1 MSIWSSLIPAKS
13 PEEMRR
19 VEVLTPL
26 YDFVKSFWPKYT
38 AAKVKE
44 AEYADQDQC
53 CGSGMRSDPWIR
65 FQESQNIPNKEK
77 LGIRELDESRI
88 LIK

>member
-1 MSIWSSLIPAKS
+1 
-13 PEEMRR
+13 

-26 YDFVKSFWPKYT
+26 YDFVKSFCPKYT
-38 AAKVKE
+38 AAKVRE

-65 FQESQNIPNKEK
+65 IQESKNITKK
-77 LGIRELDESRI
+77 GKIGYLGII
-88 LIK
+88 